1 MAWKDLSIAQ
11 RSQLMNLYRRNGI
24 TSLSEM
30 RQNYD
35 LFSLPSQE
43 ESPMIGR
50 PMAPIYA
57 GGGNKF
63 DGESE
68 PSQRK
73 NYNGQA
79 VTLEAYKEIQRQAIR
94 DAAIRKAV
102 TRTEGIAPIINGKPG
117 QSCIYTAT
125 DNYGRKYRVA
135 GNQTFA
141 ANPEKYGFIVN
152 GPVENARPGDLY
164 QLINEKGVPDH
175 MNMITGNDDKKGL
188 LVSYSSG
195 YAGFPNMNRGD
206 YKVNVPL
213 WNKSGYETYRF
224 VGTPA
229 DNARWS
235 QEWESLQGY
244 PRISPI
250 DTLSTGIT
258 LFSNGGNKFWPG
270 GGKAVSP
277 LQVIAAARKWYQD
290 EENKKK
296 LAYKLGAAAKQ
307 GAGLWPHQ
315 IVRAALDPQEPEYDE
330 LESYLYGPEKHY
342 TPYKGTSRGPLTE
355 EKYKGI
361 PQYNA
366 ELNPRGEYVVPQHL
380 KPAIE
385 AAAKKNANIYVNAD
399 DLFDPGSV
407 RYDAA
412 NHPIRLRYQ
421 NGRIV
426 ADAADLYDFDEGY
439 ADRYSGKNPIKKAL
453 INAEVKAMSKLGT
466 PYIVRQEGI
475 PVRFEKTSD
484 DYEEARN
491 FETGLYRGESGEPTG
506 WRPTMQELHDRI
518 GVPLPE
524 EFANGGKIH
533 IKKKNR
539 GKFTALKKRTGHS
552 TAWFKAH
559 GTPAQKKMAVF
570 AQNAAKWQREY
581 GGIKF

>member
-43 ESPMIGR
+43 ESPMIGH

-63 DGESE
+63 
-68 PSQRK
+68 
-73 NYNGQA
+73 
-79 VTLEAYKEIQRQAIR
+79 
-94 DAAIRKAV
+94 
-102 TRTEGIAPIINGKPG
+102 
-117 QSCIYTAT
+117 
-125 DNYGRKYRVA
+125 
-135 GNQTFA
+135 
-141 ANPEKYGFIVN
+141 
-152 GPVENARPGDLY
+152 
-164 QLINEKGVPDH
+164 
-175 MNMITGNDDKKGL
+175 
-188 LVSYSSG
+188 
-195 YAGFPNMNRGD
+195 
-206 YKVNVPL
+206 
-213 WNKSGYETYRF
+213 
-224 VGTPA
+224 
-229 DNARWS
+229 
-235 QEWESLQGY
+235 
-244 PRISPI
+244 
-250 DTLSTGIT
+250 
-258 LFSNGGNKFWPG
+258 WPG
-270 GGKAVSP
+270 GGKVVSP
-277 LQVIAAARKWYQD
+277 LQVVAAAKKWYSNLD
-290 EENKKK
+290 NKKRV
-296 LAYKLGAAAKQ
+296 AYKLGAAAKN

-355 EKYKGI
+355 EKYQGI

-380 KPAIE
+380 KSVIE
-385 AAAKKNANIYVNAD
+385 TAAKKNANIYVNAD
-399 DLFDPGSV
+399 NLFDPGSV

-426 ADAADLYDFDEGY
+426 ADAADLYDFDERY

-491 FETGLYRGESGEPTG
+491 FETSLYRGESGKPTG

-524 EFANGGKIH
+524 EFANGGPIH
-533 IKKKNR
+533 IKKENR
-539 GKFTALKKRTGHS
+539 GKFNATKKRTGKTTEELTHS
-552 TAWFKAH
+552 KNPLTRKRAI
-559 GTPAQKKMAVF
+559 F
-570 AQNAAKWQREY
+570 AQNTAKWRHEY